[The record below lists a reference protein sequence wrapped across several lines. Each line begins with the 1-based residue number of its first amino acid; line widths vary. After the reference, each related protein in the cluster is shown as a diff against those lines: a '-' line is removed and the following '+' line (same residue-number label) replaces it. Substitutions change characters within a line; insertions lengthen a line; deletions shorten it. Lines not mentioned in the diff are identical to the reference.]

1 MPGLTHLAGDLMAT
15 LAIAGLAYGVIATGL
30 TARLLSRRSPPSTPP
45 PPVTL
50 LKPLHGVY
58 PGMGAVLEAYCD
70 QDYPA
75 PVQILFGVH
84 DAADPAVAV
93 VQALMARRP
102 DADIALVVDAALHG
116 ANRKISNVI
125 NIASAARHGVLV
137 LTDAD
142 ILPPRSWLRQ
152 VAQALGGE
160 GVGAVT
166 CLYVGQDDGSW
177 WSRLGAMAI
186 SYGFLPSAALGKS
199 FGLAEPCL
207 GSTIALRRETLA
219 AMGGFEAFANHLADD
234 FEIGRATR
242 AQGMTIAIPPVV
254 VRHLGHENTLNS
266 LFDHELRWGRT
277 VRQIDPAGYAGSV
290 ITNPLPLA
298 LIAGALLDFSSL
310 GLGLIFTTLG
320 VRIACKF
327 AMDGVTRS
335 SAGRWW
341 MIPARDVLS
350 FFVFVASFA
359 VNTIGW
365 QGRRFRV
372 GRDGVLSHP

>member
-1 MPGLTHLAGDLMAT
+1 MLGLTHLAGDLMAT
-15 LAIAGLAYGVIATGL
+15 LAIAGVVYGVIATTL
-30 TARLLSRRSPPSTPP
+30 TARMLSRRSPSAIAFPA
-45 PPVTL
+45 VTL

-58 PGMGAVLEAYCD
+58 PGMGAVLDAFCD

-75 PVQILFGVH
+75 AVQIVFGVH
-84 DAADPAVAV
+84 DAADPAIGV
-93 VQALMARRP
+93 VEALMARRP
-102 DADIALVVDAALHG
+102 QADIALVVDPALHG
-116 ANRKISNVI
+116 VNRKISNVI
-125 NIASAARHGVLV
+125 NIATHARHGVLV

-142 ILPPRSWLRQ
+142 ILPPATWLRQ
-152 VAQALGGE
+152 VTRALDGE

-177 WSRLGAMAI
+177 WSRLGAMNI
-186 SYGFLPSAALGKS
+186 SYGFLPNAVLGKTC
-199 FGLAEPCL
+199 GLAEPCF
-207 GSTIALRRETLA
+207 GSTIALRGETLA
-219 AMGGFEAFANHLADD
+219 AMGGFQTFANHLADD

-242 AQGMTIAIPPVV
+242 ALGHTIAMPPVV
-254 VRHLGHENTLNS
+254 VRHLGHEADLNT

-298 LIAGALLDFSSL
+298 LIASALLGFSPL
-310 GLGLIFTTLG
+310 GLGLIFITLG
-320 VRIACKF
+320 VRIGCKF
-327 AMDGVTRS
+327 AMDGATGT

-350 FFVFVASFA
+350 LCVFVASFA
-359 VNTIGW
+359 VNTVGW